1 MEKAVKEIA
10 ALGDGDNSLLA
21 TRKHELAAIAR
32 ATDVLA
38 GSRNTATWLADA
50 VDRTVQAARDE
61 TDASTTASM
70 TAIRIAQTSM
80 AVIAAICLISAVV
93 IGWLYIGRRV
103 IDPIVGTTGTMGRLA
118 NKDRSE
124 EHTSELQSLMRI
136 SYA

>member
-80 AVIAAICLISAVV
+80 AVIAA
-93 IGWLYIGRRV
+93 
-103 IDPIVGTTGTMGRLA
+103 
-118 NKDRSE
+118 NRSE
-124 EHTSELQSLMRI
+124 EGRGGKGVSSTYRYRWSPSH
-136 SYA
+136 

>member
-70 TAIRIAQTSM
+70 TAIRIAQT
-80 AVIAAICLISAVV
+80 
-93 IGWLYIGRRV
+93 
-103 IDPIVGTTGTMGRLA
+103 
-118 NKDRSE
+118 RSE
-124 EHTSELQSLMRI
+124 ERRVGQGCVRTCI
-136 SYA
+136 SRWSPYH